1 MWNPLSKIIGRFQH
15 RPKPR
20 PSHSAKFVTEQ
31 PGILKLI
38 QTIHESAQPCLVTI
52 TGSKKIF
59 STFLVDFQ
67 PEQGHLILNEL
78 KPNEGNT
85 VLQHVKTLKL
95 SGFVNGVQL
104 AFKLNLLDYGLNR
117 GTYYYKTDL
126 PDRIYYPQ
134 RRSSPRIFVV
144 DTEKIHFQAY
154 ASSDKPTFTGDIYDL
169 SRGGICINITD
180 LTIILE
186 RGDVIENCK
195 MRLPDEYC
203 ITFSLAVR
211 SIKVLNSR
219 KTQIGGY
226 FLSMPPKHQRKL
238 EAFLALLERKS
249 IRKLKN

>member
-1 MWNPLSKIIGRFQH
+1 MWNPLIKIIGRFQH
-15 RPKPR
+15 RSKIR
-20 PSHSAKFVTEQ
+20 PPHSAKFVTEQ
-31 PGILKLI
+31 TGIFKLI
-38 QTIHESAQPCLVTI
+38 QTLHESAQPCLVTM

-59 STFLVDFQ
+59 STCLVDFQ

-85 VLQHVKTLKL
+85 VLQYVKTMKL

-104 AFKLNLLDYGLNR
+104 AFKLNLLDYSLNR

-134 RRSSPRIFVV
+134 RRSSPRIFIV
-144 DTEKIHFQAY
+144 DTEKIHFQAQTP
-154 ASSDKPTFTGDIYDL
+154 SDRPVITGEIYDL
-169 SRGGICINITD
+169 SRGGVCINVTD
-180 LTIILE
+180 LTVNLE
-186 RGDVIENCK
+186 RGDLIENSK
-195 MRLPDEYC
+195 MILPDEYC
-203 ITFSLAVR
+203 VTFSLAVR
-211 SIKVLNSR
+211 SIKVLNSH

-238 EAFLALLERKS
+238 EAFIAFLERQS